1 MCGNGFRFYEEEIDY
16 MLFKA
21 KESESLL
28 RLIVKAVEKGVGE
41 DIKEYLRSNNKA
53 TYNAVPFMRGDN
65 INTNL
70 RDSVVSDTV
79 ELKYFKRSA
88 WTGCLLIDRQ
98 HKTTYTICTKQTLE
112 MIPKKK
118 DRRIPHYLQSILYVQ
133 NSGVEAACYQMSLG
147 DCFPE
152 EVPGFSEEEF
162 RNDYDNIMEEE
173 VSFDD
178 GYTHLVVVY
187 EAEHFSITSIAV
199 KLLDPDFRTA
209 QEYSLEDLLKPD
221 FSELTIP
228 ETGDQ
233 AQKKDSHNLV
243 SVKSGLK
250 KSAESAPQ
258 KETIITPKKKEEGKQ
273 A

>member
-1 MCGNGFRFYEEEIDY
+1 
-16 MLFKA
+16 
-21 KESESLL
+21 
-28 RLIVKAVEKGVGE
+28 
-41 DIKEYLRSNNKA
+41 
-53 TYNAVPFMRGDN
+53 
-65 INTNL
+65 
-70 RDSVVSDTV
+70 
-79 ELKYFKRSA
+79 
-88 WTGCLLIDRQ
+88 
-98 HKTTYTICTKQTLE
+98 
-112 MIPKKK
+112 
-118 DRRIPHYLQSILYVQ
+118 
-133 NSGVEAACYQMSLG
+133 MSLG